1 MCFAN
6 ATSKKVGG
14 LTSEGAANS
23 VNSIEQNQHEH
34 HTSPARSLPRQ
45 VYKEKKC
52 VEGVPARSS
61 TLDEVK
67 VQIVNTCSSC
77 QVQRGTFSNFW
88 DRPQYS
94 ALVFHTLNIYSSIS
108 EKEFATV
115 CFFFRCFIDQ
125 CREPKTTKAKTR
137 SQVFTPPTFHRR
149 RERSG
154 GLGCQALGQLGR
166 LLVLSMG
173 SQLDTP
179 RWLSIRK
186 SKNNTEDIPAIQ
198 VKGYK
203 LRVTF
208 TVDNRTYNTGFM
220 HGSSMKLIWN
230 NM

>member
-1 MCFAN
+1 MLLDVKRLSMCFAN

-115 CFFFRCFIDQ
+115 CFFSDVSSTNAANQKQQRLRPGPRC
-125 CREPKTTKAKTR
+125 
-137 SQVFTPPTFHRR
+137 SHHRR
-149 RERSG
+149 STDDASVPE
-154 GLGCQALGQLGR
+154 AL
-166 LLVLSMG
+166 
-173 SQLDTP
+173 D
-179 RWLSIRK
+179 
-186 SKNNTEDIPAIQ
+186 A
-198 VKGYK
+198 K
-203 LRVTF
+203 LWASWAA
-208 TVDNRTYNTGFM
+208 
-220 HGSSMKLIWN
+220 SSC
-230 NM
+230 